1 MTISAAVLG
10 RPIAHSKSP
19 LLHRAAFHALGLHG
33 SEYTSFD
40 LGADELETFLAAHP
54 SQVGFSVTM
63 PLKERL
69 VELALTHG
77 WGLDDTA
84 KLTGVAN
91 TLVRRHGATSVA
103 NTDVQGIV
111 RALTP
116 GLTTCRG
123 GAVTAAI
130 SAAVVGLGATAG
142 VSTAEHDGADRAT
155 ILGAGATAAS
165 ALMACHELGITTVE
179 FLVRNPDRARRVL
192 ELSARLGMS
201 ATTAPL
207 KLIEPSA
214 VVISTLPAEAV
225 PELEW
230 SPGFRGGVALDVAY
244 AAESGFLNAAKS
256 HGLICVEGTVMLV
269 EQAVAQSEMFIAA
282 TETTEVATA
291 EAADAPANPT
301 WDADRRA
308 VITAA
313 MYRALEHQP
322 GPSDDRPS
330 DDLPADDRPAGD

>member
-19 LLHRAAFHALGLHG
+19 LLHRAAFEALGLDG
-33 SEYTSFD
+33 SEYASFD
-40 LGADELETFLAAHP
+40 LGADELESFLSAHG
-54 SQVGFSVTM
+54 SQIGFSVTM

-77 WGLDDTA
+77 WELDDTA
-84 KLTGVAN
+84 ELTGVAN
-91 TLVRRHGATSVA
+91 TLVRRHEAISVA

-116 GLTTCRG
+116 GLTTCRE
-123 GAVTAAI
+123 GAVTAAV
-130 SAAVVGLGATAG
+130 SATVVGLGATAG
-142 VSTAEHDGADRAT
+142 VSTADRDGADRAT

-165 ALMACHELGITTVE
+165 ALLACHELGITTVE

-192 ELSARLGMS
+192 ELSTQLGMS

-207 KLIEPSA
+207 SLIAPSA

-225 PELEW
+225 PDLQW

-244 AAESGFLNAAKS
+244 AAESGFLRAAKS
-256 HGLICVEGTVMLV
+256 HGLISVEGTVMLV

-282 TETTEVATA
+282 A
-291 EAADAPANPT
+291 EAPDVAANT
-301 WDADRRA
+301 TQDADRRA

-322 GPSDDRPS
+322 GPAVD
-330 DDLPADDRPAGD
+330 

>member
-19 LLHRAAFHALGLHG
+19 LLHRAAFQALGLHS
-33 SEYTSFD
+33 SEYASFD
-40 LGADELETFLAAHP
+40 IGAEDLESFLAAHR
-54 SQVGFSVTM
+54 SQIGFSLTM

-84 KLTGVAN
+84 GLTGVAN
-91 TLVRRHGATSVA
+91 TLVRRGGATSVA

-116 GLTTCRG
+116 GLNTYREA
-123 GAVTAAI
+123 AVTAAI
-130 SAAVVGLGATAG
+130 SATAAGLGATAG
-142 VSTAEHDGADRAT
+142 VSTADGDGADRAT

-165 ALMACHELGITTVE
+165 ALLACRELGIATVE
-179 FLVRNPDRARRVL
+179 FLVRNPDRAGRVL
-192 ELSARLGMS
+192 DLSKQLGVS
-201 ATTAPL
+201 ASTAPL
-207 KLIEPSA
+207 RQIGPSA

-225 PELEW
+225 LELQW
-230 SPGFRGGVALDVAY
+230 SPGFRCGVALDVAY
-244 AAESGFLNAAKS
+244 AAESDFLQAAES
-256 HGLICVEGTVMLV
+256 HGLIPVEGTVMLV

-282 TETTEVATA
+282 A
-291 EAADAPANPT
+291 EAADAEPCLTQGPT
-301 WDADRRA
+301 QNAERRA

-313 MYRALEHQP
+313 MYSALE
-322 GPSDDRPS
+322 DRPG
-330 DDLPADDRPAGD
+330 PAGD